1 MISLNKVSR
10 RSQLA
15 LRSEED
21 GVEGKPKAKAKG
33 RPKAK
38 AKNGGG
44 KGRGT
49 TEKTDSADEEKD
61 PKTKPEKKKKTE
73 IPRSDFAKM
82 AEEAEEAQ
90 EEEEMFPKTDDEEE
104 EEKKKKGKG
113 KGKQKDGLES
123 AASQPAE
130 TERPG
135 RKRRIKKT
143 EPEVVEE
150 EGQEQ
155 KKDEETEEQKSE
167 EKKKKTDK
175 NLANIAELGK
185 ERPPKRSKTGEAAT
199 FARRAE
205 PSSEYGKMKW
215 GALREAF
222 NQAIKPHLSTYSA
235 AEDLCCGITP
245 PWPVCSI
252 YIWLYVVLILCL
264 GNPTGYM
271 LSNLVDMQVRDHT
284 NQLLYWYLDKP
295 NWCSDSVYIK
305 DFAVSFLTVLDLNN
319 ASTQVNI
326 LS

>member
-199 FARRAE
+199 FARRVE

-245 PWPVCSI
+245 P
-252 YIWLYVVLILCL
+252 
-264 GNPTGYM
+264 
-271 LSNLVDMQVRDHT
+271 
-284 NQLLYWYLDKP
+284 
-295 NWCSDSVYIK
+295 
-305 DFAVSFLTVLDLNN
+305 
-319 ASTQVNI
+319 
-326 LS
+326 